1 MPHKTTNHYSF
12 PILTHL
18 TISAQNRHQK
28 RNVGYSKKALSLSKI
43 QKNRTTTM
51 DFLLEL
57 GYIGLFIGS
66 FLAAT
71 IFPFSADV
79 LLIGMLVAGGNG
91 WIVVAVATA
100 GNFLGGLT
108 SYGIG
113 RLGKWEWI
121 ERLGIK
127 PETLEK
133 QKAKIDKYGSLIA
146 LLSWVP
152 FIGDVFAVALGFY
165 RTKFI
170 RSAIFMFIGK
180 CGRFIAWYLIY
191 TLF

>member
-1 MPHKTTNHYSF
+1 
-12 PILTHL
+12 
-18 TISAQNRHQK
+18 
-28 RNVGYSKKALSLSKI
+28 
-43 QKNRTTTM
+43 M

-127 PETLEK
+127 PKTLEK

-170 RSAIFMFIGK
+170 PSAIFMFIGK